1 MNRLALTEQARTQ
14 YLEAMGVDSYVPRW
28 HLTNAAQSQHCE
40 LAVEVTTNPVTRNP
54 TTKNPITRT
63 ANNTVPEDV
72 QSDTQGSAQNAAQN
86 THLSKEQVTSLSEG
100 LSSVLAELSDSNTK
114 TRRSSPRPADEK
126 KSEQNTSSQ
135 ESIQSISDIQSQLAP
150 ASFNL
155 GLWFTD
161 TQIQILDSR
170 QKGDALPTEALLSNM
185 LLANGLMQTRLPPME
200 TQVWPFPGALESERG
215 WDAAHGMMV
224 DFFQFRFKQSP
235 ARAILAFGEEAA
247 KATLGPSINYEELC
261 FSSKGTKHKDTPVI
275 VLPALRTFL
284 YEPALKSRV
293 WSALELLR
301 SAI

>member
-1 MNRLALTEQARTQ
+1 MNHLALTEQARTQ

-40 LAVEVTTNPVTRNP
+40 LAVEVTTNP

-63 ANNTVPEDV
+63 ANNTAPENV
-72 QSDTQGSAQNAAQN
+72 QSDTQGSASNTNTN
-86 THLSKEQVTSLSEG
+86 THLSNEQVTSLSES

-114 TRRSSPRPADEK
+114 TRRSSPRLADEK
-126 KSEQNTSSQ
+126 KSEQSASPQ
-135 ESIQSISDIQSQLAP
+135 ESIQSISDIQAQLAP

-155 GLWFTD
+155 GLWLTD

-170 QKGDALPTEALLSNM
+170 QKGDALPTEAFLSNM

-235 ARAILAFGEEAA
+235 ARAILAFGEDAA
-247 KATLGPSINYEELC
+247 KATLSPSINFDELC
-261 FSSKGTKHKDTPVI
+261 FSSDGAKHKDISVI
-275 VLPALRTFL
+275 VLPSLRTFL
-284 YEPALKSRV
+284 YEPALKSRL
-293 WSALELLR
+293 WSALDSVR
-301 SAI
+301 SVISS